1 MENNEKQYGIYE
13 IMNDKFG
20 RGMADDY
27 KRFLVKY
34 ERASDEDKGFYQ
46 RILDDINS
54 EFMKRFNFN
63 WAEDGC

>member
-1 MENNEKQYGIYE
+1 MKEYGIYE

-20 RGMADDY
+20 RAMADDY

-34 ERASDEDKGFYQ
+34 ELASDEDKGFYQ
-46 RILDDINS
+46 RILDDINA

-63 WAEDGC
+63 WDEDGC

>member
-1 MENNEKQYGIYE
+1 MKQYGIYE

-20 RGMADDY
+20 RGMVDDY

-34 ERASDEDKGFYQ
+34 ELASDEDKGFYQ
-46 RILDDINS
+46 RILDDINA